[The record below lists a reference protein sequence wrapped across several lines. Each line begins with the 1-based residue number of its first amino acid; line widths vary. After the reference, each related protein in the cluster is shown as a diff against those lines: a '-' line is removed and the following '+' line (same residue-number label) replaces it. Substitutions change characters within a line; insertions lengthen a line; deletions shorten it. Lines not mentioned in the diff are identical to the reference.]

1 VGQEASIEHE
11 WWTAM
16 DEEYWRV
23 LLEQGEVAPQTAP
36 PKDFDD
42 GFWQLGVEANSDP
55 WDLETVLKGGSASTA
70 KDGWEQAQLAL
81 EQGQV
86 FDLRVSG
93 ANRGGLL
100 VDWNGLQ
107 GFIPASHLKEMPRDL
122 AHQDR
127 MAELASRIGEP
138 ARVRLIEVDPDQAQ
152 LVFSER
158 IRVNQKGSPTEI
170 LSKLQ
175 PGDVCQG
182 IVTNLTT
189 FGAFVDLGG
198 VEGLVHISELSWERV
213 RHPGD
218 VLRSGEEV
226 RVYVLGVNP
235 EEGRIAL
242 SLRRLRP
249 DPWDGVESRYAI
261 GELVEG
267 VVTNVV
273 SFGAF
278 VRLEEGL
285 EGLVHVSE
293 LAEGNFMHPRN
304 VVREGDVIK
313 VRVLTI
319 DPRNHRMGL
328 SVRQAHA
335 IGDDAA
341 RDGGA
346 LEWRRSGDPGPKGL
360 LHG

>member
-1 VGQEASIEHE
+1 
-11 WWTAM
+11 
-16 DEEYWRV
+16 
-23 LLEQGEVAPQTAP
+23 
-36 PKDFDD
+36 
-42 GFWQLGVEANSDP
+42 
-55 WDLETVLKGGSASTA
+55 
-70 KDGWEQAQLAL
+70 
-81 EQGQV
+81 
-86 FDLRVSG
+86 
-93 ANRGGLL
+93 
-100 VDWNGLQ
+100 
-107 GFIPASHLKEMPRDL
+107 
-122 AHQDR
+122 
-127 MAELASRIGEP
+127 MAELASRIGER

-158 IRVNQKGSPTEI
+158 TRVNQKGSPLEI

-261 GELVEG
+261 GQLIEG

-273 SFGAF
+273 NFGAF

-313 VRVLTI
+313 VRVLAI
-319 DPRNHRMGL
+319 DARNHRMGL
-328 SVRQAHA
+328 SLRQAHA
-335 IGDDAA
+335 FVDDAA
-341 RDGGA
+341 HDGGA
-346 LEWRRSGDPGPKGL
+346 AEWHRPGDPGPEGF

>member
-1 VGQEASIEHE
+1 VGQAASIDHE
-11 WWTAM
+11 WWKAM

-36 PKDFDD
+36 PNDFDD
-42 GFWQLGVEANSDP
+42 GFWQLGVKTNSDR
-55 WDLETVLKGGSASTA
+55 WDFETALERGSASA
-70 KDGWEQAQLAL
+70 AQDEWERAQLAL

-127 MAELASRIGEP
+127 MTELASRIGER
-138 ARVRLIEVDPDQAQ
+138 ARVRLIEVDSDQAQ

-158 IRVNQKGSPTEI
+158 IHVNPKGSPIEI

-182 IVTNLTT
+182 VVTNLTT

-235 EEGRIAL
+235 EKGRIAL

-261 GELVEG
+261 GQLVEG

-273 SFGAF
+273 NFGAF

-328 SVRQAHA
+328 SLRQAHA
-335 IGDDAA
+335 IVDDAPS
-341 RDGGA
+341 
-346 LEWRRSGDPGPKGL
+346 EWRRPGDPGPKGL